1 MLSVFVR
8 SRLNSS
14 TVYLR
19 TGRTLL
25 RYALSFG
32 IPVHDAEEVVQEV
45 FLSLFRH
52 LQLRRS
58 RENVRGWVF
67 RVVHNLALKQR
78 YANQRSRDKAA
89 SDWSEGGF
97 DPSPDPEEQSVVGSK
112 TQPPSGRCSCSP
124 ERGSGLPPAP
134 CPGSPLPGNSGGTR
148 HVLGSG
154 IDIADTVASTVDPC
168 ARETE
173 LC

>member
-1 MLSVFVR
+1 MHFR
-8 SRLNSS
+8 SAYPCTTPRKSS
-14 TVYLR
+14 
-19 TGRTLL
+19 GK
-25 RYALSFG
+25 SFRPSSA
-32 IPVHDAEEVVQEV
+32 ISDCA
-45 FLSLFRH
+45 
-52 LQLRRS
+52 S
-58 RENVRGWVF
+58 RENFRGWVF
-67 RVVHNLALKQR
+67 RVAHNLALKQR

-89 SDWSEGGF
+89 SDWSEGRF

-148 HVLGSG
+148 HVLRSG

-168 ARETE
+168 AREIE